1 MKINIIKTGVEDIK
15 EETFV
20 TDNNVLYECNATGTV
35 IVPKGITII
44 GSNVFANKSNVTKVV
59 LPEGLKTI
67 ETNAFFECIGLK
79 EINIPESVEIIE
91 AQAFFGCKM
100 LKKVHLPK
108 NLKRLD
114 VDTFTDSGIES
125 VDLPEHPEYV
135 GARTFSN
142 SELNQVTIPANFPLT
157 VAMFDEC
164 KNLETVTFEGTDI
177 KVPGICFK
185 LCESLKDIDLSSIKT
200 IGKGGFLGCKSLDFD
215 VLPKDIRVNDSAFSE
230 CGIKH
235 ITVENLNSIGGTK
248 KVFYG
253 CRQLTEAVIEV
264 RGANIPQDVKE
275 IPEELFSHCS
285 SLEKVLFTGMDS
297 KITSIGYGAFEY
309 TALKEFEVPENVTKI
324 SNYAFFNTRQLTKIA
339 LSKKLAR
346 IGRQAFS
353 ESGLK
358 SITLPDSVEFVKM
371 VKTEC
376 FRDCCNLEEVTL
388 PAKEFVVS
396 EGMFMNCTA
405 LKKVN
410 NADKIVQLEKY
421 AFYGA
426 NSLKQIDLSSA
437 VDIGGSAFEC
447 SGLTSVKL
455 SKCCKTLGPNAFY
468 KCKNLKLA
476 DLSESSIEYFAPYI
490 FYRCGGNK
498 LMTEVILPDKIW
510 NVDECAFV
518 ECYIKN
524 MTVSVTASG
533 KNVMISENA
542 FADANIDTLTF
553 ADNLDGHVYLNEN
566 AFNNAFIGELT
577 IPDYL
582 YNRTKNIW
590 DNVKSTWDDVNK

>member
-1 MKINIIKTGVEDIK
+1 MKVNIIKTGVEDIK
-15 EETFV
+15 EEVFV
-20 TDNNVLYECNATGTV
+20 TDNNVLYECNATGTA

-67 ETNAFFECIGLK
+67 ETNAFFECTSLK

-114 VDTFTDSGIES
+114 VDAFTDSGIES

-185 LCESLKDIDLSSIKT
+185 LCENLKNIDLRSIKT
-200 IGKGGFLGCKSLDFD
+200 IGKGGFLGCKSLDFN
-215 VLPKDIRVNDSAFSE
+215 VLPKDIRVNDSAFSG

-235 ITVENLNSIGGTK
+235 ITVENLNSIEGTE
-248 KVFYG
+248 KVFSG
-253 CRQLTEAVIEV
+253 CHQLTEAVIEV

-285 SLEKVLFTGMDS
+285 RLEKVLFTGITG
-297 KITSIGYGAFEY
+297 KVTSIGFAAFEY
-309 TALKEFEVPENVTKI
+309 TALKEIIIPENVKKI
-324 SNYAFFNTRQLTKIA
+324 GKMAFFKTEQLTEIT
-339 LSKKLAR
+339 LPEKLKT
-346 IGRQAFS
+346 IYRQAFS

-358 SITLPDSVEFVKM
+358 SITLPDSVEFVD
-371 VKTEC
+371 TEC
-376 FRDCCNLEEVTL
+376 FRDCCNLKEVTL

-396 EGMFMNCTA
+396 EGMFMNCAA

-410 NADKIVQLEKY
+410 NTDKIVQLEKY
-421 AFYGA
+421 AFYGT
-426 NSLKQIDLSSA
+426 NNLKQIDLSSA
-437 VDIGGSAFEC
+437 ADIGGNAFEC

-468 KCKNLKLA
+468 KCRNLELA

-510 NVDECAFV
+510 NVDEGAFV

-524 MTVSVTASG
+524 LNIAAATSW

-542 FADANIDTLTF
+542 FIESNIDVLTF
-553 ADNLDGHVYLNEN
+553 ADNPDSHVYLNES

-582 YNRTKNIW
+582 YNKNKNVW
-590 DNVKSTWDDVNK
+590 NNVKSAWDDVDK

>member
-1 MKINIIKTGVEDIK
+1 MKVNIIKTGIEDIK
-15 EETFV
+15 EEVFV

-35 IVPKGITII
+35 IVPEGITII
-44 GSNVFANKSNVTKVV
+44 GSNVFANKLNVTKVV

-67 ETNAFFECIGLK
+67 ETNAFFECADLK

-91 AQAFFGCKM
+91 AQAFFGCKK

-108 NLKRLD
+108 NLKRLCIKA
-114 VDTFTDSGIES
+114 FTDSGLES
-125 VDLPEHPEYV
+125 VDLPEHPDYV
-135 GARTFSN
+135 GSEVFAN
-142 SELNQVTIPANFPLT
+142 SQLHQVTIPANFPLT

-164 KNLETVTFEGTDI
+164 KNLETVTFKGTGV

-185 LCESLKDIDLSSIKT
+185 LCENLKNIDLRSIKT
-200 IGKGGFLGCKSLDFD
+200 IGKGGFFGCKSLDFD
-215 VLPKDIRVNDSAFSE
+215 VLPKDIRVNDSAFSG

-235 ITVENLNSIGGTK
+235 ITVENLNSIEGTE
-248 KVFYG
+248 KVFAG
-253 CRQLTEAVIEV
+253 CHQLTEAVIDV

-275 IPEELFSHCS
+275 IPKELFSHCNC
-285 SLEKVLFTGMDS
+285 LEKVLFTGITG
-297 KITSIGYGAFEY
+297 KITSIGYSAFEY
-309 TALKEFEVPENVTKI
+309 TALKEFEIPENVKKI
-324 SNYAFFNTRQLTKIA
+324 GKMAFFKTEQLTEIT
-339 LSKKLAR
+339 LPKKLKT
-346 IGRQAFS
+346 IYRQAFF

-358 SITLPDSVEFVKM
+358 SITLPDSVEFAE
-371 VKTEC
+371 TEC

-388 PAKEFVVS
+388 PAKGFVVPD
-396 EGMFMNCTA
+396 GMFMSCEA

-410 NADKIVQLEKY
+410 NADKIVQLGKY
-421 AFYGA
+421 AFYGTD
-426 NSLKQIDLSSA
+426 SLKQIDLSSVA
-437 VDIGGSAFEC
+437 YIGGNAFEC

-455 SKCCKTLGPNAFY
+455 PKCCTTLDMNAFY

-490 FYRCGGNK
+490 FYRCGENQH
-498 LMTEVILPDKIW
+498 MTEIILPDKVW

-524 MTVSVTASG
+524 LNIAATASW

-542 FADANIDTLTF
+542 FIESNIDVLTF
-553 ADNLDGHVYLNEN
+553 VDNPDGHVYLNES
-566 AFNNAFIGELT
+566 AFKNAFIGELT

-582 YNRTKNIW
+582 YDKYKNVW
-590 DNVKSTWDDVNK
+590 DNVKSVWDDVDK

>member
-1 MKINIIKTGVEDIK
+1 MKLNIIKTGVENIK
-15 EETFV
+15 EEVFV
-20 TDNNVLYECNATGTV
+20 TDNNVLYECHATGTI

-67 ETNAFFECIGLK
+67 ETNAFFECTDLK

-114 VDTFTDSGIES
+114 VDAFTDSGLES
-125 VDLPEHPEYV
+125 VDLPEHPDYV
-135 GARTFSN
+135 GPYVFAN
-142 SELNQVTIPANFPLT
+142 SQLHQVTIPANFPLT

-185 LCESLKDIDLSSIKT
+185 LCENLKNIDLRSIKT
-200 IGKGGFLGCKSLDFD
+200 IGKGGFSGCKSLDFD
-215 VLPKDIRVNDSAFSE
+215 VLPKDIRVNDSAFSG

-235 ITVENLNSIGGTK
+235 ITVENLNSIEGTE
-248 KVFYG
+248 KVFYE
-253 CRQLTEAVIEV
+253 CCQLTKAVIDV

-275 IPEELFSHCS
+275 IPKELFSHCNC
-285 SLEKVLFTGMDS
+285 LEKVLFTGITGR
-297 KITSIGYGAFEY
+297 ITSIGFAAFED
-309 TALKEFEVPENVTKI
+309 TALKKFTIPENVKKI
-324 SNYAFFNTRQLTKIA
+324 GKMAFFKTEQLTEIT
-339 LSKKLAR
+339 LPKKLR
-346 IGRQAFS
+346 TIGRQAFS

-358 SITLPDSVEFVKM
+358 SITLPDSVKYAE
-371 VKTEC
+371 TEC
-376 FRDCCNLEEVTL
+376 FRDCRYLEEVTL
-388 PAKEFVVS
+388 TAKDFEVP
-396 EGMFMNCTA
+396 EGMFMSCAA

-410 NADKIVQLEKY
+410 NTDKIVQIGNY
-421 AFYGA
+421 AFYDTVD
-426 NSLKQIDLSSA
+426 LKQIDLSS
-437 VDIGGSAFEC
+437 VTDIGGSAFEG

-455 SKCCKTLGPNAFY
+455 PKCCTTLGPNAFY
-468 KCKNLKLA
+468 KCRNLELA
-476 DLSESSIEYFAPYI
+476 DLSECSIEYFAPYI
-490 FYRCGGNK
+490 FYRCGGSQR
-498 LMTEVILPDKIW
+498 MTEIILPDKIW

-524 MTVSVTASG
+524 LNVTADAG

-542 FADANIDTLTF
+542 FTDANIDMLTF
-553 ADNLDGHVYLNEN
+553 VDNPDNHVYLNES

-582 YNRTKNIW
+582 YNKNKNVW
-590 DNVKSTWDDVNK
+590 DNVRSAWDDIK

>member
-1 MKINIIKTGVEDIK
+1 MKVNIIKTGVENIK
-15 EETFV
+15 EEVFV

-67 ETNAFFECIGLK
+67 ETNAFFECAGLK

-100 LKKVHLPK
+100 LKKIHLPK

-114 VDTFTDSGIES
+114 VDAFTYSGIES
-125 VDLPEHPEYV
+125 VDLPEHPDYV
-135 GARTFSN
+135 GSEVFAN
-142 SELNQVTIPANFPLT
+142 SRLHHITIPANFPLT

-164 KNLETVTFEGTDI
+164 KNLETVTFKGTGV

-185 LCESLKDIDLSSIKT
+185 LCENLKNIDLRSIKT
-200 IGKGGFLGCKSLDFD
+200 IGKGGFFGCKSLDFD
-215 VLPKDIRVNDSAFSE
+215 VLPKDIRVNDSAFSG

-235 ITVENLNSIGGTK
+235 ITVENLNSIEGTE
-248 KVFYG
+248 KVFAG
-253 CRQLTEAVIEV
+253 CHQLTEAVIDV

-275 IPEELFSHCS
+275 IPEELFSHCNC
-285 SLEKVLFTGMDS
+285 LEKVLFTGMTG
-297 KITSIGYGAFEY
+297 KITSIGYSAFEY
-309 TALKEFEVPENVTKI
+309 TALKEFEVPENVKKI
-324 SNYAFFNTRQLTKIA
+324 GKMAFFKTMQLTEIT
-339 LSKKLAR
+339 LPKKLR
-346 IGRQAFS
+346 TIGRQTFS

-358 SITLPDSVEFVKM
+358 SITLPDSVEFVDTK
-371 VKTEC
+371 C
-376 FRDCCNLEEVTL
+376 FRDCYNLEEVTL
-388 PAKEFVVS
+388 PAKGFVVS
-396 EGMFMNCTA
+396 KGMFMNCAA

-421 AFYGA
+421 AFYSA
-426 NSLKQIDLSSA
+426 KNLKQIDLSSA
-437 VDIGGSAFEC
+437 ADIGGNAFEC

-455 SKCCKTLGPNAFY
+455 PKCCKTLGPNAFY
-468 KCKNLKLA
+468 KCRNLELA

-510 NVDECAFV
+510 DVDECAFT

-524 MTVSVTASG
+524 MTVSG
-533 KNVMISENA
+533 KIATISENA
-542 FADANIDTLTF
+542 FADANIDILTF
-553 ADNLDGHVYLNEN
+553 VNDSDGRVYIDDK
-566 AFNNAFIGELT
+566 AFKNAFIGELT

-582 YNRTKNIW
+582 YDKYKNVW
-590 DNVKSTWDDVNK
+590 DNVKSVWDDVDK

>member
-1 MKINIIKTGVEDIK
+1 MKVNIIKTGVKDIK
-15 EETFV
+15 EEIFV

-67 ETNAFFECIGLK
+67 KTNAFFECAGLK

-108 NLKRLD
+108 NLKHLD
-114 VDTFTDSGIES
+114 VDAFTDSGIES

-142 SELNQVTIPANFPLT
+142 SKLNQVTIPANFPLT
-157 VAMFDEC
+157 MAMFDEC
-164 KNLETVTFEGTDI
+164 KNLETVTFKGTDI
-177 KVPGICFK
+177 KVPGICFR
-185 LCESLKDIDLSSIKT
+185 LCENLKSIDLSSIKT
-200 IGKGGFLGCKSLDFD
+200 IGKGGFSGCKSLDFD
-215 VLPKDIRVNDSAFSE
+215 VLPKNIRVNDSAFSG

-235 ITVENLNSIGGTK
+235 ITVENLNSIEGTE
-248 KVFYG
+248 KVFSE
-253 CRQLTEAVIEV
+253 CHQLTEAVIEV

-275 IPEELFSHCS
+275 IPQALFSHCIN
-285 SLEKVLFTGMDS
+285 LEKVLFTGMIG
-297 KITSIGYGAFEY
+297 KITSIGFAAFED
-309 TALKEFEVPENVTKI
+309 TALKKFTIPENIKKI
-324 SNYAFFNTRQLTKIA
+324 DSMAFFKTEHLTEIT
-339 LSKKLAR
+339 LPEKLKT
-346 IGRQAFS
+346 IGRQTFS

-358 SITLPDSVEFVKM
+358 SITLPDSVEFTE
-371 VKTEC
+371 TEC
-376 FRDCCNLEEVTL
+376 FRDCYNLEEVTL
-388 PAKEFVVS
+388 PAKEFVVPD
-396 EGMFMNCTA
+396 GMFMNCTA

-410 NADKIVQLEKY
+410 NADKIVQLSKY

-426 NSLKQIDLSSA
+426 NSLKQVDLSSA
-437 VDIGGSAFEC
+437 VNIGGSAFEC

-455 SKCCKTLGPNAFY
+455 LKCCTTLDMNAFY

-490 FYRCGGNK
+490 FYRCGESQH
-498 LMTEVILPDKIW
+498 MTEIILPDKVW

-524 MTVSVTASG
+524 LNIAAAASW

-542 FADANIDTLTF
+542 FIESNIDVLTF
-553 ADNLDGHVYLNEN
+553 VDNPDGHVYLNES
-566 AFNNAFIGELT
+566 AFKNAFIGELT

-582 YNRTKNIW
+582 YDKYKNVW
-590 DNVKSTWDDVNK
+590 DNVKSV

>member
-1 MKINIIKTGVEDIK
+1 MKVNIIKTGVENIK
-15 EETFV
+15 EEVFV

-67 ETNAFFECIGLK
+67 ETNAFFECAGLK

-100 LKKVHLPK
+100 LKKIHLPK

-114 VDTFTDSGIES
+114 VDAFTYSGIES
-125 VDLPEHPEYV
+125 VDLPEHPDYV
-135 GARTFSN
+135 GSEVFAN
-142 SELNQVTIPANFPLT
+142 SRLHHITIPANFPLT

-164 KNLETVTFEGTDI
+164 KNLETVTFKGTGV

-185 LCESLKDIDLSSIKT
+185 LCENLKNIDLRSIKT
-200 IGKGGFLGCKSLDFD
+200 IGKGGFFGCKSLDFD
-215 VLPKDIRVNDSAFSE
+215 VLPKDIRVNDSAFSG

-235 ITVENLNSIGGTK
+235 ITVENLNSIEGTE
-248 KVFYG
+248 KVFAG
-253 CRQLTEAVIEV
+253 CHQLTEAVIDV

-275 IPEELFSHCS
+275 IPEELFSHCNC
-285 SLEKVLFTGMDS
+285 LEKVLFTGMTG
-297 KITSIGYGAFEY
+297 KITSIGYSAFEY
-309 TALKEFEVPENVTKI
+309 TALKEFEVPENVKKI
-324 SNYAFFNTRQLTKIA
+324 GKMAFFKTMQLTEIT
-339 LSKKLAR
+339 LPKKLR
-346 IGRQAFS
+346 TIGRQTFS

-358 SITLPDSVEFVKM
+358 SITLPDSVEFVD
-371 VKTEC
+371 TEC
-376 FRDCCNLEEVTL
+376 FRDCYNLEEVTL
-388 PAKEFVVS
+388 PAKGFVVS
-396 EGMFMNCTA
+396 KGMFMNCAA

-421 AFYGA
+421 AFYSA
-426 NSLKQIDLSSA
+426 KNLKQIDLSSA
-437 VDIGGSAFEC
+437 ADIGGNAFEC

-455 SKCCKTLGPNAFY
+455 PKCCKTLGPNAFY
-468 KCKNLKLA
+468 KCRNLELA

-510 NVDECAFV
+510 DVDECAFT

-524 MTVSVTASG
+524 MTVSG
-533 KNVMISENA
+533 KIATISENA
-542 FADANIDTLTF
+542 FADANIDILTF
-553 ADNLDGHVYLNEN
+553 VNDSDGRVYIDDK
-566 AFNNAFIGELT
+566 AFKNAFIGELT

-582 YNRTKNIW
+582 YDKYKNVW
-590 DNVKSTWDDVNK
+590 DNVKSVWDDVDK